1 MGPVDIRR
9 LLTPHGKAG
18 LHSEVE
24 YGRGEGEER
33 CTTMWS
39 KFKKLLKKVWRVV
52 KAVVRAGVRVGI
64 FGGTFPFKIWDLAFG
79 FLAWP
84 PKKMKVHIAVLQ
96 DQAGPLIKFEELNNL
111 LPSIELLKKVYKDN
125 CNVTV
130 LPYSSGNEREIDNWA
145 QVLNDPAPAAAL
157 DSGECRT
164 WVQLDEQETGDAGE
178 YFRQHTAGWVSGIP
192 ISLSFPIT
200 VFIVKSISGYFGCTI
215 PFLSDYV
222 LVSVDALKAEPSTIA
237 HEIGHRC
244 NILPH
249 HDDRKNLMFSGNVP
263 NLPPYMLKGWQKN
276 LVRSSRHV
284 TYLF

>member
-1 MGPVDIRR
+1 
-9 LLTPHGKAG
+9 
-18 LHSEVE
+18 
-24 YGRGEGEER
+24 
-33 CTTMWS
+33 MWS
-39 KFKKLLKKVWRVV
+39 KFKKFLKKAWRVV
-52 KAVVRAGVRVGI
+52 KAVVRFVVRAII
-64 FGGTFPFKIWDLAFG
+64 FTLTIVFKGWDFFFG

-96 DQAGPLIKFEELNNL
+96 DHGEPLIKYEDLNNL

-125 CNVTV
+125 CNITV
-130 LPYSSGNEREIDNWA
+130 SPYSSGNDREIDNWA
-145 QVLNDPAPAAAL
+145 QILNDPPPAAAL
-157 DSGECRT
+157 DSGPCT
-164 WVQLDEQETGDAGE
+164 FLGPLDEQETGDAGE
-178 YFRQHTAGWVSGIP
+178 YFRKHTAGWVSGIP

-244 NILPH
+244 NIFPH

-263 NLPPYMLKGWQKN
+263 NLPPYMLKGWQEN
-276 LVRSSRHV
+276 FVRSSRHV

>member
-1 MGPVDIRR
+1 
-9 LLTPHGKAG
+9 
-18 LHSEVE
+18 
-24 YGRGEGEER
+24 
-33 CTTMWS
+33 MWS
-39 KFKKLLKKVWRVV
+39 KFKKALKKAWRVV
-52 KAVVRAGVRVGI
+52 KAVVRAVVRVVI
-64 FGGTFPFKIWDLAFG
+64 FFVTLLFKVWDFVFG

-96 DQAGPLIKFEELNNL
+96 DQGVPLIKYEDLNNL
-111 LPSIELLKKVYKDN
+111 LPSIELLKKVYKGN
-125 CNVTV
+125 CNITV
-130 LPYSSGNEREIDNWA
+130 SPYSSGREREIDNWA
-145 QVLNDPAPAAAL
+145 QILNDQPPAAAL
-157 DSGECRT
+157 ASGGCSF
-164 WVQLDEQETGDAGE
+164 WGALDEQETGEAGE
-178 YFRQHTAGWVSGIP
+178 YFRNHTAGWVGGIP

-244 NILPH
+244 NIVKE

-263 NLPPYMLKGWQKN
+263 NLPPYMLVGWQET